1 MRLVGLALVVGLLA
15 ACAGAT
21 GMDEATASRTAT
33 DYFASAH
40 GSGTTVSNVRIDSI
54 ELGADAGHSAWKV
67 NISGDV
73 SEAGHTSTAYTS
85 HEWLYISAATGE
97 VRVFAQG

>member
-1 MRLVGLALVVGLLA
+1 L
-15 ACAGAT
+15 
-21 GMDEATASRTAT
+21 DQATARRTAIH
-33 DYFASAH
+33 YFASAH
-40 GSGTTVSNVRIDSI
+40 GSGNTVSNVRIDSI
-54 ELGADAGHSAWKV
+54 ELGVDAGHSAWKV

-85 HEWLYISAATGE
+85 YEWLYVYVDTGE

>member
-1 MRLVGLALVVGLLA
+1 MGLLA
-15 ACAGAT
+15 ACT
-21 GMDEATASRTAT
+21 STTRVDQETAARTAT

-40 GSGTTVSNVRIDSI
+40 GSGATVSNVKIDSI
-54 ELGADAGHSAWKV
+54 ELGLDAGRSAWKV

-73 SEAGHTSTAYTS
+73 TEAGHTSTAYTS
-85 HEWLYISAATGE
+85 YEWLYVYVDTGE